1 MTLVD
6 EEPRVL
12 EREGC
17 PLHYWLV
24 GDAGRPLVVL
34 THGAGLDHRMWR
46 DNVAALAEHHRV
58 LLWDVRGHGLSRP
71 MGTRFTVETVIDDMV
86 ALLDAVS
93 APPAVHVG
101 QSMGGNLAQELVRR
115 HPDRVR
121 ALVLVDCACNT
132 ADLSWM
138 ERLGVWL
145 TPAMLRLYPY
155 GALIRHSAQSI
166 SALESVRVYC
176 QEAMSRLEKHET
188 LEVMMAVLGC
198 MRDEPDGR
206 IPKPFVLV
214 RGALSRAGSIAK
226 QGPAWARRDPSCRG
240 DVVIADANHC
250 VNMDAPRAFNDA
262 LGSFLATLA

>member
-1 MTLVD
+1 MTWVGQ
-6 EEPRVL
+6 EPRVL

-17 PLHYWLV
+17 PIHYWLV

-46 DNVAALAEHHRV
+46 DNVAALAEQHRV

-71 MGTRFTVETVIDDMV
+71 MGTRFTVETVIDDLV
-86 ALLDAVS
+86 ALLDTVG

-101 QSMGGNLAQELVRR
+101 QSMGGNLVQELVRR

-132 ADLSWM
+132 AELSWM
-138 ERLGVWL
+138 ERLGLWL
-145 TPAMLRLYPY
+145 APAMLWLYPY
-155 GALIRHSAQSI
+155 GALLRHSAQSV
-166 SALESVRVYC
+166 SAVESVRVYC
-176 QEAMSRLEKHET
+176 EEAMLRLEKHET
-188 LEVMMAVLGC
+188 IEVMRAVLGC
-198 MRDEPDGR
+198 LRDAPDDR

-226 QGPAWARRDPSCRG
+226 QGPAWALRDPSCRG
-240 DVVIADANHC
+240 DVVIAGANHC

-262 LGSFLATLA
+262 VRSFLATLA